1 MRVLITGAGGFIG
14 SHLVDDQ
21 LNRGHQV
28 TAVDINI
35 DRLQGLNSNP
45 DIKIIQG
52 DFADRALHEVELGEH
67 EICFHLASAHLETNV
82 GEDYFWKVNVDNTRD
97 FVERCAQAGIGRFI
111 HCSSVGVYGDIE
123 NPPADEESE
132 CYPDVAYERSKLA
145 GEVAV
150 REYAQDNKYPIVI
163 IRPAWVYGPR
173 DLRTERLFRTIEK
186 GRFFYV
192 GDGQTLRH
200 PIYISDMIEG
210 FEVAAKHKNAPGE
223 IFIMAGPEAV
233 TIEELASGIAEC
245 VGVKSPSLKLPTGLV
260 WIGVSLLELGSKA
273 TGIKAPFTRRS
284 MKFYT
289 GNTAF
294 SIKKAEAI
302 LDFQPQVALEDG
314 LLLTSD
320 WLHEMNGI

>member
-21 LNRGHQV
+21 LKRGHQI

-35 DRLQGLNSNP
+35 DRLKGLNSNP
-45 DIKIIQG
+45 DINIIQG
-52 DFADRALHEVELGEH
+52 DFADRALLETELGEH
-67 EICFHLASAHLETNV
+67 EICYHLASAHLETNV

-150 REYAQDNKYPIVI
+150 REYAQDNKYPIVT

-173 DLRTERLFRTIEK
+173 DLRTEKLFRTVKK

-210 FEVAAKHKNAPGE
+210 FEVAAKHENAPGE
-223 IFIMAGPEAV
+223 IFIMAGPKAV
-233 TIEELASGIAEC
+233 TLEELASGIADY
-245 VGVKSPSLKLPTGLV
+245 VGVKSPSLRLPKGLV
-260 WIGVSLLELGSKA
+260 WIGVTLLELGSKV

-294 SIKKAEAI
+294 SIEKAAI
-302 LDFQPQVALEDG
+302 ALDFRPQVSLEDG
-314 LLLTSD
+314 LRLTSD
-320 WLHEMNGI
+320 WLHEKKRI

>member
-1 MRVLITGAGGFIG
+1 M
-14 SHLVDDQ
+14 
-21 LNRGHQV
+21 
-28 TAVDINI
+28 
-35 DRLQGLNSNP
+35 
-45 DIKIIQG
+45 
-52 DFADRALHEVELGEH
+52 
-67 EICFHLASAHLETNV
+67 
-82 GEDYFWKVNVDNTRD
+82 DNTRD

-145 GEVAV
+145 GEIAV
-150 REYAQDNKYPIVI
+150 REYAQDNKYPVVI

-200 PIYISDMIEG
+200 PIYISDMVEG
-210 FEVAAKHKNAPGE
+210 FEVAAKHEKATGE
-223 IFIMAGPEAV
+223 IFIIAGPEAV
-233 TIEELASGIAEC
+233 TIEELASGISEC
-245 VGVKSPSLKLPTGLV
+245 VGVRSQSLRLPKGLV
-260 WIGVSLLELGSKA
+260 WIGVTLLELGSKI
-273 TGIKAPFTRRS
+273 TGIKSPFTRRS

-294 SIKKAEAI
+294 SIKKAEAM
-302 LDFQPQVALEDG
+302 LDFQPQVELRVG
-314 LLLTSD
+314 LSCMYD
-320 WLHEMNGI
+320 WLNANKTN